1 MDIKW
6 SIRRMHTRFTCFLA
20 AGLLSVAAMAQTNHT
35 VNSGDTLD
43 SISKQYNVSASAIAT
58 YNNMDNPNLIVPG
71 SVLKIPPPRGAPR
84 SYAVKPGD
92 TLGSIAIA
100 HGTTVSA
107 ITGANQI
114 PDPDNLKVGQALVI
128 PVGSKTPEAAA
139 TSVDRYPL
147 PTGLKRILDAT
158 PANKTKWKY
167 IVIHH
172 SATRNGTLQGMEMY
186 HRQKRKMENGL
197 AYHFVIGNGRGMA
210 DGKIEIG
217 NRWKRQIKGGHLAS
231 DHLNS
236 MAIGICLVGNF
247 EADRP
252 SAAQMQSL
260 QALVSYLRKR
270 CNIPKSGVRT
280 HTQINTKPTACPGK
294 HFPTT
299 SFLNKL

>member
-1 MDIKW
+1 MELEITSRK
-6 SIRRMHTRFTCFLA
+6 SRKRFIHFFSVFM
-20 AGLLSVAAMAQTNHT
+20 LSFAAMAQTNHT

-43 SISKQYNVSASAIAT
+43 SISKQYNVSAGAIASF
-58 YNNMDNPNLIVPG
+58 NNLDNPNLIVPG

-84 SYAVKPGD
+84 QYTVKSGD
-92 TLGSIAIA
+92 TLGSIAVA
-100 HGTTVSA
+100 HGTTIA
-107 ITGANQI
+107 TITGTNQI
-114 PDPDNLKVGQALVI
+114 PDPNNLKIGQVLII
-128 PVGSKTPEAAA
+128 PAGTKTPEAAV
-139 TSVDRYPL
+139 TERYPL
-147 PTGLKRILDAT
+147 PVGLKRILDAT

-186 HRQKRKMENGL
+186 HRNKKRMENGL
-197 AYHFVIGNGRGMA
+197 AYHFVIGNGRGMP

-247 EADRP
+247 EVDRP
-252 SAAQMQSL
+252 SAAQMQNL

-294 HFPTT
+294 HFPT
-299 SFLNKL
+299 SYLLNNL